1 MVEYINSAED
11 KPELENEISKTE
23 KGYDVLKLKA
33 TYNTEPEQIEYMYY
47 ILNNDIV
54 ATVDVY
60 SFNMKDEKEIE
71 KVVEDIAN
79 SVECVNTEM
88 DE

>member
-1 MVEYINSAED
+1 
-11 KPELENEISKTE
+11 
-23 KGYDVLKLKA
+23 
-33 TYNTEPEQIEYMYY
+33 MYY

-79 SVECVNTEM
+79 SVEWVNTEM